1 MLRDMSPITP
11 RPTFPPTD
19 AWRCSTVARCP
30 TGCRGSAVFADISG
44 FTPLTEALAGE
55 LGPQRGSEELTA
67 NLNRVFHAVIA
78 ELHRFGG
85 DVIYFSGDAVTC
97 WIEGDDG
104 ARAVASAVAMQE
116 AMERSRPHR
125 DACRHRGAARHE
137 SRRRRRRSE
146 AIPRRRPGHPADRR
160 PRRAARGRPGGRGA
174 PRREGR
180 GRARSFCGCQ
190 PR

>member
-1 MLRDMSPITP
+1 MLEQLNPFIGEWDLEVSLPSPDEVARGRCSSGRWTGRSSSARDGHPHTFSGIGRTTSVLLDLSPITREAYIP
-11 RPTFPPTD
+11 ADRRL
-19 AWRCSTVARCP
+19 ALLEVGKCP
-30 TGCRGSAVFADISG
+30 TGCEARPLFADISG

-104 ARAVASAVAMQE
+104 ARAVASSVAMQE
-116 AMERSRPHR
+116 AMERSGLIVTPSGTELRL
-125 DACRHRGAARHE
+125 G
-137 SRRRRRRSE
+137 
-146 AIPRRRPGHPADRR
+146 
-160 PRRAARGRPGGRGA
+160 
-174 PRREGR
+174 
-180 GRARSFCGCQ
+180 
-190 PR
+190 